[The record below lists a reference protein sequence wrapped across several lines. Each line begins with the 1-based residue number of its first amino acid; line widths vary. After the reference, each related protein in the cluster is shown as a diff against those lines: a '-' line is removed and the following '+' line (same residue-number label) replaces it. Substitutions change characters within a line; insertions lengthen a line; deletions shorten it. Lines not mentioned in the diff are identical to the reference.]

1 MEEEREGRSPRW
13 NPQDR
18 GWDGGGGVPRGQGD
32 GESQSPAAL
41 GPPSPGADGSG
52 KGFRTH
58 APEGIL
64 TSRRGHLQPH
74 LVLELRP
81 GVGFELAGGA
91 VIAIVGAAR
100 RPAELP
106 SCTWSGARRPG
117 RLAACASAGLIL
129 TVDYIF
135 SEDSVVCPFTCLIC
149 N

>member
-81 GVGFELAGGA
+81 GVGFELAGGGA
-91 VIAIVGAAR
+91 GNRLNNSRSRAPACGAALLHLER
-100 RPAELP
+100 GAE
-106 SCTWSGARRPG
+106 ARAAG
-117 RLAACASAGLIL
+117 RLRQRRANFNC
-129 TVDYIF
+129 
-135 SEDSVVCPFTCLIC
+135 
-149 N
+149 